1 MVSFIFWI
9 KFTRVKT
16 PKTNKNYR
24 KSIKFNHSEIIAG
37 LSGLTRTPFNVAHRG
52 LPNEYNENSVSGTLA
67 AMLPA

>member
-1 MVSFIFWI
+1 MSFIFWI

-24 KSIKFNHSEIIAG
+24 KSIKFNLSEIIAG
-37 LSGLTRTPFNVAHRG
+37 LIGLFNVAHRG